1 VDTHMHGT
9 YIDINIYGR
18 TGVWVPVVFV
28 FGMETIL
35 VTTTPILLWGAL
47 GLAEAENIDVQ

>member
-1 VDTHMHGT
+1 MHGT
-9 YIDINIYGR
+9 YKDINIYGR